1 MDHRNADGSHA
12 EMCGNGIRLFL
23 HVLVTEGL
31 LDRSTCE
38 AGVLV
43 GTRGGPRR
51 VGATPDGGYWVD
63 MGPARPFGEGEG
75 PLSGQVFSGLAVSM
89 GNPHLACLT
98 DVDIDSLDLDRQRP
112 SSTPALFPDGV
123 NVELVNVLEPGAH
136 IRLRVF
142 ERGVGE
148 TRSCG
153 TGACA
158 AAYAAL
164 AAEGRTEGTV
174 VVDVPGGRLS
184 VQVGPGDDGPHR
196 ARRPRLGRRRSARS
210 GSPADAGPS
219 GAVVVLGRRL
229 RHHRL
234 ALGAGAPFGSPRPLS
249 WSGRRRTGCAAVEA
263 LGVAA
268 RVVDLLFDP
277 GAGSGSLIGLLV
289 GWMRPSALPGP
300 GCGMR
305 LGRDAS
311 CRPVMTTQVPRRWG
325 VPRWR
330 R

>member
-1 MDHRNADGSHA
+1 VTDSPRVLLGHGTENDFVVLPDPDGARWPEDRLDAAMVRRLCDRRAGLGGDGVLRVVRSAHVPDAPAVLGSDLDHCEWFMDHRNADGSHA

-23 HVLVTEGL
+23 HVLVTDGL
-31 LDRSTCE
+31 LDRGACE

-63 MGPARPFGEGEG
+63 MGPARPFGAGEATV
-75 PLSGQVFSGLAVSM
+75 SGQLFPGLAVSM

-98 DVDIDSLDLDRQRP
+98 DVPVETLDLSAAPGFDP
-112 SSTPALFPDGV
+112 GLFPEGV
-123 NVELVNVLEPGAH
+123 NVELINVLEAGAH
-136 IRLRVF
+136 IRLRVS

-184 VQVGPGDDGPHR
+184 VQVGPATTVLTGP
-196 ARRPRLGRRRSARS
+196 AVIVCTGALCPEWL
-210 GSPADAGPS
+210 AG
-219 GAVVVLGRRL
+219 
-229 RHHRL
+229 
-234 ALGAGAPFGSPRPLS
+234 
-249 WSGRRRTGCAAVEA
+249 
-263 LGVAA
+263 
-268 RVVDLLFDP
+268 
-277 GAGSGSLIGLLV
+277 
-289 GWMRPSALPGP
+289 
-300 GCGMR
+300 
-305 LGRDAS
+305 
-311 CRPVMTTQVPRRWG
+311 
-325 VPRWR
+325 
-330 R
+330 

>member
-1 MDHRNADGSHA
+1 MTLQTGPRVLLGHGTENDFVVLPDPDGTVWPEARLDAAMVRRLCDRRAGLGGDGVLRVVRTAHVPDAPAVLGEALDHCEWFMDHRNADGSHA

-31 LDRSTCE
+31 LDRATCE

-51 VGATPDGGYWVD
+51 VGATRDGGYWVD
-63 MGPARPFGEGEG
+63 MGPARPNGSGKAR
-75 PLSGQVFSGLAVSM
+75 LSGHVFPGLAVSM

-98 DVDIDSLDLDRQRP
+98 DVDVGSLDLTAAPEFDA
-112 SSTPALFPDGV
+112 SLFPDGV
-123 NVELVNVLEPGAH
+123 NVEVINVLEPGAH

-164 AAEGRTEGTV
+164 AASGRDEGTV

-184 VQVGPGDDGPHR
+184 VQVGSGTTVLTGP
-196 ARRPRLGRRRSARS
+196 
-210 GSPADAGPS
+210 
-219 GAVVVLGRRL
+219 AVIV
-229 RHHRL
+229 
-234 ALGAGAPFGSPRPLS
+234 S
-249 WSGRRRTGCAAVEA
+249 T
-263 LGVAA
+263 
-268 RVVDLLFDP
+268 
-277 GAGSGSLIGLLV
+277 GSLCAEWLAG
-289 GWMRPSALPGP
+289 
-300 GCGMR
+300 
-305 LGRDAS
+305 
-311 CRPVMTTQVPRRWG
+311 
-325 VPRWR
+325 
-330 R
+330 

>member
-1 MDHRNADGSHA
+1 VIDSPRVLLGHGTENDFVVLPDPDGTRWPEDRLDAVMVRRLCDRRAGLGGDGVLRVVRSAHVPDAPGVLGSDLERCEWFMDHRNADGSHA

-31 LDRSTCE
+31 LDRGACE

-63 MGPARPFGEGEG
+63 MGPARPFGTGEATV
-75 PLSGQVFSGLAVSM
+75 SGQVFPGLAVSM

-98 DVDIDSLDLDRQRP
+98 DVPVETVDL
-112 SSTPALFPDGV
+112 SATPGFDPGLFPEGV
-123 NVELVNVLEPGAH
+123 NVELINVLEAGAH
-136 IRLRVF
+136 IRLRVS

-164 AAEGRTEGTV
+164 AAEGRTAGTV

-184 VQVGPGDDGPHR
+184 VQVGPVTTVLTGP
-196 ARRPRLGRRRSARS
+196 
-210 GSPADAGPS
+210 
-219 GAVVVLGRRL
+219 AVLVS
-229 RHHRL
+229 
-234 ALGAGAPFGSPRPLS
+234 AGALCPEWL
-249 WSGRRRTGCAAVEA
+249 
-263 LGVAA
+263 
-268 RVVDLLFDP
+268 
-277 GAGSGSLIGLLV
+277 AG
-289 GWMRPSALPGP
+289 
-300 GCGMR
+300 
-305 LGRDAS
+305 
-311 CRPVMTTQVPRRWG
+311 
-325 VPRWR
+325 
-330 R
+330 

>member
-1 MDHRNADGSHA
+1 MTSQTGPRVLLGHGTENDFVVLPDPDGRVWPESRLDEAMVRRLCDRRAGLGGDGVLRVVRSVHVPDAAAVLGEDLERCEWFMDHRNADGSHA

-38 AGVLV
+38 AGVMV

-51 VGATPDGGYWVD
+51 VGATPAGEYGGD
-63 MGPARPFGEGEG
+63 MGPARQFGEGEARV
-75 PLSGQVFSGLAVSM
+75 SGQVFAGLAVSM

-98 DVDIDSLDLDRQRP
+98 DVDLDTLDLTVPPAFDN
-112 SSTPALFPDGV
+112 ALFPEGV
-123 NVELVNVLEPGAH
+123 NVELIDVLEPGTH

-164 AAEGRTEGTV
+164 VDDGRTEGTV

-184 VQVGPGDDGPHR
+184 VRV
-196 ARRPRLGRRRSARS
+196 
-210 GSPADAGPS
+210 DAGTTVLTGP
-219 GAVVVLGRRL
+219 AVLVSAGVL
-229 RHHRL
+229 
-234 ALGAGAPFGSPRPLS
+234 
-249 WSGRRRTGCAAVEA
+249 CAEW
-263 LGVAA
+263 LEG
-268 RVVDLLFDP
+268 
-277 GAGSGSLIGLLV
+277 
-289 GWMRPSALPGP
+289 
-300 GCGMR
+300 
-305 LGRDAS
+305 
-311 CRPVMTTQVPRRWG
+311 
-325 VPRWR
+325 
-330 R
+330 